1 MEIHVQRGEERI
13 GPLSP
18 EQVRESLSNGNFQG
32 NELAWHSGLSDW
44 VSVSTV
50 LDTLPNAGNTTAQ
63 IQQHTFNVTGCVFT
77 IQPRQTEIRQGD
89 TIGFDVTV
97 TCGEKRV
104 IADEIYISLM
114 ESKTGRGQNRSDIH
128 RNCDKK
134 SWHQISQWKP
144 VNPIPLNS

>member
-1 MEIHVQRGEERI
+1 MEI
-13 GPLSP
+13 P
-18 EQVRESLSNGNFQG
+18 
-32 NELAWHSGLSDW
+32 
-44 VSVSTV
+44 
-50 LDTLPNAGNTTAQ
+50 
-63 IQQHTFNVTGCVFT
+63 QHTFNVTGCIFT

-114 ESKTGRGQNRSDIH
+114 EIKTVRAHDRLVTKS
-128 RNCDKK
+128 RNLDKK
-134 SWHQISQWKP
+134 SWHQISQWKL